1 MSLIKTPDEIE
12 KLRRGGRMLSG
23 ILGELVAMVKP
34 GAMTGDLDAY
44 AERRM
49 REQGAEPSFKG
60 YKPTGTKT
68 PFNSTVCMSIN
79 QEVVH
84 APAYPSRQLKDGDL
98 FKLDIGLWYEGL
110 CTDMAVTV
118 PVGNAK
124 EEYRK
129 LARVTRDALMAGVA
143 KANEGAW
150 ISEIGKAVDKH
161 VRKHGYSTVK
171 ALVGHGVGHAVHEDP
186 PVPNYFDEYFEPVR
200 IKRGMVLALEPMVN
214 IGEEDVHSLPDEWTI
229 ATDDGTWAA
238 HFEVTIAITE
248 QGTEIVT
255 PLPDVP
261 GL

>member
-1 MSLIKTPDEIE
+1 MSLIKTPAEIE

-23 ILGELVAMVKP
+23 ILGELVAMAKP
-34 GAMTGDLDAY
+34 GAATGDLDAY

-49 REQGAEPSFKG
+49 REQGATPSFKG
-60 YKPTGTKT
+60 YKPSGVKT
-68 PFNSTVCMSIN
+68 PFASTVCMSIN
-79 QEVVH
+79 DEVVH
-84 APAYPSRQLKDGDL
+84 APAYPSRTLKDGDL

-118 PVGNAK
+118 PVGNVK

-129 LARVTRDALMAGVA
+129 LARVTRDALLAGVG
-143 KANEGAW
+143 KAREGAW
-150 ISEIGKAVDKH
+150 ISEIGKTVDKH

-186 PVPNYFDEYFEPVR
+186 PVPNYFDGGFEPVR
-200 IKRGMVLALEPMVN
+200 IARGMVLAIEPMVN
-214 IGEEDVHSLPDEWTI
+214 IGDEDVRYLPDEWTI
-229 ATDDGTWAA
+229 VTADKAWSA
-238 HFEVTIAITE
+238 HFEVTVAVTE

-255 PLPDVP
+255 PLPEVP